1 MTTAFDTGNIPPI
14 EIRHRLRIAREYAGY
29 DQEQLAKV
37 IGISRNSVTNAEK
50 GKVTA
55 RKVVLNAWAIA
66 CGVPLSWIL
75 TGEPPAGDPGPS
87 SGLGIICPKDAA

>member
-1 MTTAFDTGNIPPI
+1 MTTAFDTGNVPPI
-14 EIRHRLRIAREYAGY
+14 EVRHRLRIAREYAGY
-29 DQEQLAKV
+29 DQEQLAKI

-75 TGEPPAGDPGPS
+75 TGNGPDGGDGPS
-87 SGLGIICPKDAA
+87 SGLGIIRTHDAA